1 MSDIF
6 IKTLKDI
13 ESFRRIEAL
22 QIEIWGM
29 PERDVVPVH
38 QLQAA
43 SGAGGAVIA
52 AVDSDGA
59 FVGFCYGF
67 AGWRDGRPLFYSHM
81 AGVLGGRQLQEVG
94 FRLKCAQR
102 EAAIAMGYDHAVWT
116 YDPLQSVNARFNM
129 HKLGATACR
138 YHVNYYGDMPDELNR
153 GVESDRIEVDWELR
167 SPRVRAAT
175 SGRAADCAWPQ
186 APYALRAEPE
196 TGAPGNPALG
206 LEAPVVLL
214 EIPTDFP
221 SVRMRD
227 QGLAQAWRLASREAF
242 LHYFGS
248 GYRAVDF
255 LLHPGGRLRGEYV
268 LSRETCEEEP

>member
-1 MSDIF
+1 MTDIV
-6 IKTLKDI
+6 IRTVKDI

-52 AVDSDGA
+52 AVAPDGA

-102 EAAIAMGYDHAVWT
+102 DAALAMGYDRAVWT

-167 SPRVRAAT
+167 SPRVAAAAEGRPADRAWPGAPHALEAEAAT
-175 SGRAADCAWPQ
+175 S
-186 APYALRAEPE
+186 
-196 TGAPGNPALG
+196 APGDPALG
-206 LEAPVVLL
+206 LDAPAVLL

-221 SVRMRD
+221 AIRARD
-227 QGLAQAWRLASREAF
+227 LGMAHAWRVASREAF
-242 LHYFGS
+242 LHYFGR

-255 LLHPGGRLRGEYV
+255 LLHRGERLRGEYV
-268 LSRETCEEEP
+268 LSRETDEGEP